1 VTNKPDPVTARAE
14 IAVDVARAVGE
25 MPRFWR
31 STGFTPAELLHDPVM
46 QQTLAYLAAMPE
58 RAIEYVRIHFLLDL
72 VRVTGEKDGQPVYDW
87 SALDVGLDVLVRNKL
102 KPIFELMGN
111 PSDWFTSYEV
121 PRQIHAWR
129 ALVRELAERYSARYG
144 AAEVRAW
151 FFETWNEPDI
161 QYWKHSDAAFLNYYD
176 ACSEGLKDADPALK
190 FGGPGTA
197 RTLSST
203 FKALLAHCD
212 TGRNW
217 FTQEQGVRIDF
228 ISVHEK
234 GVLASKEDLT
244 PSMDRICDRTA
255 EALAYIRAHHPRL
268 ASVPFA
274 NDECDPQV
282 GWADYHSWHARPY
295 FAAQVCRLI
304 DMTLRKFVDKGGANP
319 ASGGTDFWLLG
330 NDNGFLGAWGQRS
343 QLALFADKA
352 LPVGQAY
359 HKTKLPLPGT
369 LGQQQFSLIKKPV
382 LNVMALLA
390 LLDGTRATVTLGG
403 AAEDIGALAVL
414 GRDGGIAIL
423 VYHSCD
429 RLDRSGA
436 AALSLKIAGVAAGDY
451 MLSHHRIDSAH
462 GDPFLAW
469 EALGGPARP
478 NSEALATM
486 RAQHEVPLLEP
497 PRPVS
502 PRGGMVDVPFTL
514 PLPGVSLLR
523 LTPRSVAA
531 PAVPSWLRAERY
543 RGVDGNEDRLLLW
556 EPVAA
561 RSLLTYEVE
570 RADDAG
576 GPWVKLNAADILCG
590 AYLDSRPF
598 MRDSYA
604 KHYRVRAVDV
614 WGRAGA
620 FSDAISA

>member
-1 VTNKPDPVTARAE
+1 MTNPSRPDPVTARAE
-14 IAVDVARAVGE
+14 IAVDVARTQGE

-46 QQTLAYLAAMPE
+46 QQTLAYLGALPE
-58 RAIEYVRIHFLLDL
+58 RAIEYVRIHFLFDL
-72 VRVTGEKDGQPVYDW
+72 VRVAGEKDSMPVYDW

-121 PRQIHAWR
+121 PRQLHAWR
-129 ALVRELAERYSARYG
+129 AMVRECAARYIQRYG
-144 AAEVRAW
+144 ADEVRAW

-212 TGRNW
+212 TGGNW

-244 PSMDRICDRTA
+244 PSMDRICNRTR
-255 EALAYIRAHHPRL
+255 EALVYIRENHPRL
-268 ASVPFA
+268 AKVPFS

-304 DMTLRKFVDKGGANP
+304 DMTLRQFIDTGAP
-319 ASGGTDFWLLG
+319 YWLLG

-359 HKTKLPLPGT
+359 HKTRLPLPGT
-369 LGQQQFSLIKKPV
+369 LAQQQFSLIKKPV

-390 LLDGTRATVTLGG
+390 LLEGKRCTVALGG
-403 AAEDIGALAVL
+403 EAEDVSALAAR
-414 GRDGGIAIL
+414 GDDGVIAVL

-429 RLDRSGA
+429 RLDRSGS
-436 AALSLKIAGVAAGDY
+436 AALSLEIAGVPAGEY
-451 MLSHHRIDSAH
+451 MLTHHRIDSAH
-462 GDPFLAW
+462 GDPFLVWDA
-469 EALGGPARP
+469 AGGPLRP
-478 NSEALATM
+478 DTALLAAMRERHEIEILEAP
-486 RAQHEVPLLEP
+486 RA
-497 PRPVS
+497 VS
-502 PRGGMVDVPFTL
+502 PRNGAVDVSFAL

-523 LTPRSVAA
+523 LCPRSA
-531 PAVPSWLRAERY
+531 PAPKPPSWLRAERY

-556 EPVAA
+556 EPVSA
-561 RSLLTYEVE
+561 RTLLTYEIL

-576 GPWVKLNAADILCG
+576 GPYHKINPAALLSA

-598 MRDSYA
+598 ARDSYA
-604 KHYRVRAVDV
+604 KHYRVCAIDA
-614 WGRAGA
+614 WGRASEM
-620 FSDAISA
+620 SDAISA